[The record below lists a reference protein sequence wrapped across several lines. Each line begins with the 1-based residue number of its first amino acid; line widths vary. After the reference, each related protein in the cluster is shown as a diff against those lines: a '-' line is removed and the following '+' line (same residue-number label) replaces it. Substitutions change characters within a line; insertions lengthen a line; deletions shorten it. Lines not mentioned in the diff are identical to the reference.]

1 MTDFFRPVVL
11 SDRADNTVVAAMQQ
25 ILIKAQQV
33 LPWLPNLTSE
43 AVSLFY
49 ASPPKYP
56 ALNVTPEGLDDAQQK
71 QWKLIWD
78 AVSPITSKVVRGEM
92 QVAALDGQ
100 RLASNTAFWDTVYRV
115 DLAVA
120 TVGLSEVEP
129 IVKEKW
135 GEMQGRI
142 KEWDDTRSWALR
154 IASHKDC
161 PPEKAAQIRQ
171 KIEELDGSISG
182 KITSL
187 AAQIP
192 GMRTALKQEGLGA
205 VAAFAAL
212 ATIKT
217 AVLITAIAAVVAIIV
232 YCISSIKTIIEDMGL
247 SAIGDAVKAGQKL
260 LGPWL
265 GVAIFAGIGF
275 ILYKKF
281 SAPKTIL
288 RLR

>member
-1 MTDFFRPVVL
+1 MTDFFRPVIL
-11 SDRADNTVVAAMQQ
+11 SARADNTIVAAVQQ
-25 ILIKAQQV
+25 ILVRAQQV

-56 ALNVTPEGLDDAQQK
+56 ALNVTPEGLDDTQQK
-71 QWKLIWD
+71 QWKLVWD
-78 AVSPITSKVVRGEM
+78 KMAPISSKVMRGEM
-92 QVAALDGQ
+92 QAAALDGQ
-100 RLASNTAFWDTVYRV
+100 KLAADTAFWDTVYRV
-115 DLAVA
+115 DMAVA

-135 GEMQGRI
+135 AELQGRI
-142 KEWDDTRSWALR
+142 REWDDTRTWALK
-154 IASHKDC
+154 IAAHKDC
-161 PPEKAAQIRQ
+161 PPDKAAQIRQ
-171 KIEELDGSISG
+171 KIEEMDGSISG
-182 KITSL
+182 KISSV

-192 GMRTALKQEGLGA
+192 GMRGALKQEGLGA
-205 VAAFAAL
+205 FAALAAL

-288 RLR
+288 RIR